1 MPDNDMHIVGQGAPQ
16 LTLPIIPNID
26 VHIVGLG
33 TTRLILP
40 IVPNIDEHIVGQGA
54 PWLTLPI
61 IPNID
66 VHIVGLGTTRLTL
79 PIKPNDDMHRC
90 ANPLNYLPQTYST
103 YDRIFQSLTVFCF
116 VTSVPISPSISFPCY
131 LLSQPDDFSAIN
143 FTLLHTLVTETFL
156 NEVCSKARGGI
167 NNRITKLANGLEYA
181 SDW

>member
-1 MPDNDMHIVGQGAPQ
+1 M
-16 LTLPIIPNID
+16 
-26 VHIVGLG
+26 HIVGLG

-61 IPNID
+61 IPNIDVHIVGLGTTRFTLPIVPNID

-143 FTLLHTLVTETFL
+143 FTLLHTLVTETLL